1 MAQASSTG
9 YDNKGKRRKKKKRSQ
24 SPVALIY
31 FVTMLVFLGVFGL
44 FARTIIEKVSNKN
57 ADTAD
62 LSGAYIDSYNTLYAR
77 VNNKN
82 VLSDLSVIRICPE
95 QNKIIVIPMSACTMS
110 VPDGGKTFREV
121 YEEGGIPKLKT
132 AVDGTFG
139 ISADYYATITNDAFE
154 GVADIVG
161 GFSYAPDEE
170 LYALDPD
177 NDKNDISYRAGKTVL
192 LSGRQIRL
200 ICQSAVF
207 SNGRQGNME
216 FLGEALAG
224 IINNG
229 FDQVEITTNSLD
241 VIYNKIFNGS
251 RTNLSENE
259 YKQHRVYIREML
271 SRQERPASYMTP
283 AGEWADAE
291 HFVVS
296 DGFKQE
302 LYNTMEATKSEHK
315 NA

>member
-1 MAQASSTG
+1 MSQAASSG
-9 YDNKGKRRKKKKRSQ
+9 YNRNRKRKKKKRSQ
-24 SPVALIY
+24 APVAFVF
-31 FVTMLVFLGVFGL
+31 FVTLIIFSGVFGL
-44 FARTIIEKVSNKN
+44 FARTIIDKVSNKS
-57 ADTAD
+57 ADPAD
-62 LSGAYIDSYNTLYAR
+62 MSGAYIDSYNTLYAR
-77 VNNKN
+77 INNKN

-95 QNKIIVIPMSACTMS
+95 QNKIIVIPMSPFTMS

-121 YEEGGIPKLKT
+121 FDEGGIPKLKT

-139 ISADYYATITNDAFE
+139 IATDYYATITNEAFE
-154 GVADIVG
+154 DVADIVG

-177 NDKNDISYRAGKTVL
+177 NNNNDISYRAGKTVL

-216 FLGEALAG
+216 FLGEALTG

-241 VIYNKIFNGS
+241 VIYNKIFTGS
-251 RTNLSENE
+251 RTNLSEND
-259 YKQHRVYIREML
+259 YKQHRVYIRQML
-271 SRQERPASYMTP
+271 ARQERPASTMIPT
-283 AGEWADAE
+283 GEWGDDS
-291 HFVVS
+291 HFILS
-296 DGFKQE
+296 DSFKQE

-315 NA
+315 NV

>member
-1 MAQASSTG
+1 MSQAASSG
-9 YDNKGKRRKKKKRSQ
+9 YNNNRSKRKKRKRSQ
-24 SPVALIY
+24 APVAFVF
-31 FVTMLVFLGVFGL
+31 FVTLVIFCGVFGV
-44 FARTIIEKVSNKN
+44 FAKIIVEKVSHKN
-57 ADTAD
+57 SGTAD
-62 LSGAYIDSYNTLYAR
+62 ISGAYIDSYNTLYAR
-77 VNNKN
+77 VSNKN

-95 QNKIIVIPMSACTMS
+95 QNRIIVIPMSAYTMS

-121 YEEGGIPKLKT
+121 FDEGGIAKLKV

-139 ISADYYATITNDAFE
+139 ISTDFYATMTNDAFE

-170 LYALDPD
+170 LYTLDPE

-192 LSGRQIRL
+192 LSGREIRL
-200 ICQSAVF
+200 ICQSAEF
-207 SNGRQGNME
+207 SNGKQGNME
-216 FLGEALAG
+216 FLGQALVG

-259 YKQHRVYIREML
+259 YREHRVYIREML
-271 SRQERPASYMTP
+271 ARQERP
-283 AGEWADAE
+283 GESLIPNGTWMDAE
-291 HFVVS
+291 HLAIS
-296 DGFKQE
+296 DTFRQDI
-302 LYNTMEATKSEHK
+302 YNLMEATKSGHK
-315 NA
+315 AQ